1 MSFCP
6 HAWNTLSVIPGQ
18 FAPCCWFMFHWNIP
32 EGETDLLNSTQF
44 KELRKKMLA
53 GEKIPQCSQCDKN
66 EELGINSKRQ
76 DALKKFGNTVPEI
89 KLKELDIAFDNICN
103 LKCRGC
109 TSGNSHLWKKDEEL
123 IYGKSI
129 AKTKY
134 IENNLSFNLND
145 IEDIEITGG
154 EPLLSPRFIPFL
166 NKIRS
171 TLETKSLSI
180 VTNGTI
186 LLDNDVIQD
195 LKRCK
200 FFGLSISIDGLKD
213 THNYFRS
220 GDVYDT
226 IIENLNVYYNEF
238 SNCDNVKIEII
249 TTVNIYNVHELKE
262 MKKQFENFPKIHWT
276 CKPLEWPEKLSIKNL
291 PKDYKEK
298 LDIDIPHIKD
308 FLNEEAQIPFSEFL
322 DYHNK
327 LDNIRNEQMPNSML
341 SEYIN
346 DLHR

>member
-6 HAWNTLSVIPGQ
+6 HAWNSLSVIPGQ
-18 FAPCCWFMFHWNIP
+18 FAPCCWFMFHWDIP
-32 EGETDLLNSTQF
+32 DHKTDLLNSSHF
-44 KELRKKMLA
+44 IELRKKMLA
-53 GEKIPQCSQCDKN
+53 GEKIPQCGQCDKN
-66 EELGINSKRQ
+66 EELGISSKRQ
-76 DALKKFGNTVPEI
+76 EAIKKFGNNVPEI

-109 TSGNSHLWKKDEEL
+109 TSSNSHLWKKDEEL

-134 IENNLSFNLND
+134 IENNLTIDVTD
-145 IEDIEITGG
+145 IENIEITGG
-154 EPLLSPRFIPFL
+154 EPLLSPKFYPFL
-166 NKIRS
+166 NKIKDS
-171 TLETKSLSI
+171 LETKNLSI

-186 LLDNDVIQD
+186 MLEDDIIQD
-195 LKRCK
+195 LKKCK

-226 IIENLNVYYNEF
+226 IIKNLNIYYKEF
-238 SNCDNVKIEII
+238 SQCKNVKLEII
-249 TTVNIYNVHELKE
+249 TTVNIYNLHELNE
-262 MKKQFENFPKIHWT
+262 IKKQFSNYPNITWT

-291 PKDYKEK
+291 PNEYKEK
-298 LDIDIPHIKD
+298 VDVDIPHIKA
-308 FLNEEAQIPFSEFL
+308 FLNEEQTIPFNEFIE
-322 DYHNK
+322 YHNK
-327 LDNIRNEQMPNSML
+327 LDSIRNETLPNSIL

>member
-6 HAWNTLSVIPGQ
+6 HAWNTLSVLPGE
-18 FAPCCWFMFHWNIP
+18 FAPCCWFMFHWDIP
-32 EGETDLLNSTQF
+32 EDVTDLLNSPQF
-44 KELRKKMLA
+44 VELRKKMLA

-66 EELGINSKRQ
+66 EELGIGSKRQ
-76 DALKKFGNTVPEI
+76 DAIIKFGNSIPEI
-89 KLKELDIAFDNICN
+89 KLKELDISFDNICN

-134 IENNLSFNLND
+134 IENDLTFDLTN
-145 IEDIEITGG
+145 IEAIEISGG
-154 EPLLSPRFIPFL
+154 EPLLSPRFYPFF
-166 NKIRS
+166 NKIRN

-186 LLDNDVIQD
+186 LLDDETIQD

-220 GDVYDT
+220 GNVYDT
-226 IIENLNVYYNEF
+226 VIKNLDIYYKEF
-238 SNCDNVKIEII
+238 SECKNVKLEII
-249 TTVNIYNVHELKE
+249 TTVNIYNLHELNE
-262 MKKQFENFPKIHWT
+262 IKKQFDNYPNIVWIW
-276 CKPLEWPEKLSIKNL
+276 KPLEWPEKLSIKNL
-291 PKDYKEK
+291 PNDYKEK
-298 LDIDIPHIKD
+298 VDVDIPHIKA
-308 FLNEEAQIPFSEFL
+308 FLNEDQNISFNEFIE
-322 DYHNK
+322 YHNK
-327 LDNIRNEQMPNSML
+327 LDCIRNEKLPNSIL